1 MKNTLDSAKG
11 YQVFFELHP
20 TALGSLG
27 RDPKEFA
34 RFLFGLGFDVMAEV
48 DQHKKV
54 ARRVGSLDEFMS
66 IVEEC
71 LTTTEMWKDYTNI
84 FISKGL
90 KVPLKIV

>member
-1 MKNTLDSAKG
+1 
-11 YQVFFELHP
+11 
-20 TALGSLG
+20 
-27 RDPKEFA
+27 
-34 RFLFGLGFDVMAEV
+34 MAEV